1 VPVVVVKKTNQT
13 EWRPYLLRAMH
24 EWMSDNG
31 HTPHI
36 VVNADVDGLVV
47 PEEHVSDGKIILN
60 VSQSATKELIITNQ
74 LVSFKTRF
82 ACIPQIVKIPISAV
96 LGIYARE
103 TREGI
108 GFENEHLPSNQAH
121 SDKGA
126 SVERPRLRVV
136 E

>member
-1 VPVVVVKKTNQT
+1 
-13 EWRPYLLRAMH
+13 MH

-36 VVNADVDGLVV
+36 VVNAGVDGLVV
-47 PEEHVSDGKIILN
+47 PEEYVSDEKIILN
-60 VSQSATKELIITNQ
+60 VSQSATKDLIITNQ
-74 LVSFKTRF
+74 LVSFETRF

-108 GFENEHLPSNQAH
+108 SFENEHQSSGSDH
-121 SDKGA
+121 SDEGA
-126 SVERPRLRVV
+126 SKRPRLRVV

>member
-1 VPVVVVKKTNQT
+1 MEKVNQT

-36 VVNADVDGLVV
+36 VVNAGVDGLVV
-47 PEEHVSDGKIILN
+47 PEEYVSDEKIILN
-60 VSQSATKELIITNQ
+60 VSQSATKDLIIANQ
-74 LVSFKTRF
+74 LMSFETRF
-82 ACIPQIVKIPISAV
+82 ACIPQTVKIPISAV

-108 GFENEHLPSNQAH
+108 SFENEHQSSGSDH
-121 SDKGA
+121 SDEGA
-126 SVERPRLRVV
+126 SKRPRLRVV

>member
-1 VPVVVVKKTNQT
+1 MGKENQT

-36 VVNADVDGLVV
+36 VVNAGVDGLVV
-47 PEEHVSDGKIILN
+47 PEEYVSDEKIILN
-60 VSQSATKELIITNQ
+60 VSQSATKDLIITNQ
-74 LVSFKTRF
+74 LVSFETRF

-108 GFENEHLPSNQAH
+108 SFENEHQSSGSDH
-121 SDKGA
+121 SDEGA
-126 SVERPRLRVV
+126 SKRPRLRVV

>member
-1 VPVVVVKKTNQT
+1 MKKVNQT

-31 HTPHI
+31 YTPHI

-60 VSQSATKELIITNQ
+60 VSQSATKDLIITNQ
-74 LVSFKTRF
+74 LMSFKTRF
-82 ACIPQIVKIPISAV
+82 ACIPQTVKIPISAV

-108 GFENEHLPSNQAH
+108 SFESEHQSLGQDH
-121 SDKGA
+121 SGKGMPG
-126 SVERPRLRVV
+126 RPRLRVV

>member
-1 VPVVVVKKTNQT
+1 MEKTNQT

-31 HTPHI
+31 YTPHI

-60 VSQSATKELIITNQ
+60 VSQSATKDLIIANQ
-74 LVSFKTRF
+74 LMSFETRF

-96 LGIYARE
+96 LSIYARE

-108 GFENEHLPSNQAH
+108 SFESEHQSPSQNH
-121 SDKGA
+121 SGKGV
-126 SVERPRLRVV
+126 SGRPRLRVV

>member
-1 VPVVVVKKTNQT
+1 MGKENQT

-36 VVNADVDGLVV
+36 VVNAGVDGLVV

-60 VSQSATKELIITNQ
+60 VSQSATKDLIITNQ
-74 LVSFKTRF
+74 LISFETRF
-82 ACIPQIVKIPISAV
+82 ACIPQIVKIPTSAV

-108 GFENEHLPSNQAH
+108 SFESEHRSSGRDHSN
-121 SDKGA
+121 KGA
-126 SVERPRLRVV
+126 SKQPRLRVV

>member
-1 VPVVVVKKTNQT
+1 MGKENQT

-47 PEEHVSDGKIILN
+47 PEEHVLDKKIILN
-60 VSQSATKELIITNQ
+60 VSQSATKDLIITNQ
-74 LVSFKTRF
+74 LVSFETRF
-82 ACIPQIVKIPISAV
+82 ARIPQIMKIPISAV

-108 GFENEHLPSNQAH
+108 SFENEQQPPGRNH

-126 SVERPRLRVV
+126 SKRPRLRVV

>member
-1 VPVVVVKKTNQT
+1 MEKTNQT

-31 HTPHI
+31 YTPHI

-60 VSQSATKELIITNQ
+60 VSQSATKDLIIANQ
-74 LVSFKTRF
+74 LVSFETRF

-108 GFENEHLPSNQAH
+108 NFESEHQSSGQDH

-126 SVERPRLRVV
+126 PRRPRLRVV

>member
-1 VPVVVVKKTNQT
+1 
-13 EWRPYLLRAMH
+13 MH

-47 PEEHVSDGKIILN
+47 PEEHVLDKKIILN
-60 VSQSATKELIITNQ
+60 VSQSATKDLIITNQ
-74 LVSFKTRF
+74 LVSFETRF
-82 ACIPQIVKIPISAV
+82 ARIPQIMKIPISAV

-108 GFENEHLPSNQAH
+108 SFENEQQPPGRNH

-126 SVERPRLRVV
+126 SKRPRLRVV